1 MYTLNSIFFN
11 LKLMLNLLGGGVLAL
26 IGGWD
31 TALQVLVIMVVID
44 YITGLSAA
52 WYERRLDSDKGLW
65 GISKKIF
72 LFIPV
77 VIAYWL
83 DILLGKEVLRNMA
96 IFFYISNE
104 GLSILENLARLGVK
118 IPDFLRKALEM
129 INNQKAKREAQAGEQ
144 NKSLKI
150 SYRILFQKYI

>member
-1 MYTLNSIFFN
+1 MQSLYAAFLNFKM
-11 LKLMLNLLGGGVLAL
+11 LLNLIGGGILAL

-31 TALQVLVIMVVID
+31 TALKVLVIMVAID
-44 YITGLSAA
+44 YITGVSAA
-52 WYERRLDSDKGLW
+52 WYERRLDSNIGLW

-72 LFIPV
+72 LFIPI

-83 DILLGKEVLRNMA
+83 DILLGKEVLRNLA

-118 IPDFLRKALEM
+118 IPDFLMKALDQFK
-129 INNQKAKREAQAGEQ
+129 NKHAKGEASTKKTA
-144 NKSLKI
+144 I
-150 SYRILFQKYI
+150 

>member
-44 YITGLSAA
+44 YITGVSAA

-72 LFIPV
+72 LFVPV
-77 VIAYWL
+77 VVAYWL
-83 DILLGKEVLRNMA
+83 DTLLGQEVLRNLA

-118 IPDFLRKALEM
+118 IPDFLRKALDQL
-129 INNQKAKREAQAGEQ
+129 NNKPAKGEVPAEKGS
-144 NKSLKI
+144 NVKVS
-150 SYRILFQKYI
+150 